1 MATTRRT
8 IKRSYR
14 HIDEYNETDNKS
26 DDKCKILDEEV
37 DQLISESLFIASIA
51 LHAVQSGISN
61 SPIKGVIK
69 LFQLCLLLLPLVHHG
84 GEDRP
89 GFRWASN
96 LPYSGAGP
104 DSGGQRFNGRRGN
117 RRTTEKQAEE
127 IKEGNG
133 YNALYY
139 KNIDSLMHLVMW
151 FERRRGA
158 YAPYPK
164 SIFIPL
170 IYVVKK

>member
-69 LFQLCLLLLPLVHHG
+69 LFQVHHG